1 MNGPEVVVVGA
12 GPAGSLAAARLARLG
27 RSVVL
32 LEAAAFPRDKVCGD
46 VLLPEVDESL
56 ARVGTSLAAIAPD
69 ALELEGCRYVSASGR
84 RIEGEFRDAGGR
96 VHPWRILAR
105 KSLDARL
112 AAHAA
117 SCGAELRERHRL
129 VGLDWDARS
138 GTRRLRI
145 ATPRGLETLETR
157 VVIGADGAAS
167 RVALGSGL
175 RPPPA
180 GRTRARDLYVGMRA
194 YADWP
199 AGDRRVTVI
208 TDRELMPGCC
218 WIVPQPDGRAN
229 IGVGMVEA
237 DRRARGVRLRR
248 RLEELLRRH
257 ADAGSVRDVEG
268 WLLPGGHGGRRT
280 VADGVMLVG
289 DAAGFVDPFTGHGI
303 HNAMASA
310 LDAAALADA
319 AIAAGDATAAGPIGG
334 FERLWRRRMLRE
346 FRLAGLLQRFHA
358 RPALVELAVARAAAS
373 RRWADR
379 FMGLI
384 GHAVAKT
391 EILRPGFLLDF
402 VRPLG
407 RLAAAEPAVSQA
419 SFRPWRS
426 AARRGRPPAA

>member
-1 MNGPEVVVVGA
+1 MIRPEIVVVGA

-27 RSVVL
+27 RSVAL
-32 LEAAAFPRDKVCGD
+32 LEAARFPRDKVCGD
-46 VLLPEVDESL
+46 VLLPEVDRSL
-56 ARVGTSLAAIAPD
+56 ARVGTSLAAIAPE
-69 ALELEGCRYVSASGR
+69 ALALAGCRYVAASGR
-84 RIEGEFRDAGGR
+84 RFRGDFCDAAGA
-96 VHPWRILAR
+96 VHPWRIVPR
-105 KSLDARL
+105 KTLDARL
-112 AAHAA
+112 AAHAV
-117 SCGAELRERHRL
+117 SCGAELWESHRL
-129 VGLDWDARS
+129 VGLSWDPERRLS
-138 GTRRLRI
+138 RLRI
-145 ATPRGLETLETR
+145 ETPRGLETLETR
-157 VVIGADGAAS
+157 LVIGADGAAS
-167 RVALGSGL
+167 RVAMESGL
-175 RPPPA
+175 RVPA
-180 GRTRARDLYVGMRA
+180 ARRRRDLYVGMRA

-199 AGDRRVTVI
+199 EDDRDVTVI

-257 ADAGSVRDVEG
+257 ADAGSVRNIEG
-268 WLLPGGHGGRRT
+268 WLLPGGHAGRRT

-289 DAAGFVDPFTGHGI
+289 DAAGFIDPFTGHGI

-310 LDAAALADA
+310 VDAAALADEA
-319 AIAAGDATAAGPIGG
+319 MAAGDVTAAGPIGT
-334 FERLWRRRMLRE
+334 FERLWRRRMLTE

-379 FMGLI
+379 FMGLV

-402 VRPLG
+402 VRPSG
-407 RLAAAEPAVSQA
+407 AWPSSSPR
-419 SFRPWRS
+419 
-426 AARRGRPPAA
+426 